1 MRLMQGSFDLPA
13 PQQIDIW
20 AVYSANLEN
29 TVTRSKPLI
38 KRGIT
43 KMAVYRLG
51 RVTVLL
57 ILAIIARYRDS
68 KRPFDGLESESKPPI
83 MTWMADI

>member
-1 MRLMQGSFDLPA
+1 MQGSFDLPVL
-13 PQQIDIW
+13 QQIDIW

-43 KMAVYRLG
+43 KMVVY
-51 RVTVLL
+51 TV
-57 ILAIIARYRDS
+57 D
-68 KRPFDGLESESKPPI
+68 
-83 MTWMADI
+83 